1 MSDENISNEIQG
13 SCSKVVKSID
23 NETFRFQ
30 QAINEKIK
38 DTFAKQTDIGI
49 SVHKILESLNLL
61 TTNFDQSVQCDKKET
76 LKVFKSLEGSISQLD
91 KDIKDQN
98 LTRDQINELK
108 NEYDVLM
115 RKNDELKSKLEKAEY
130 NNSSALNELGALKPK
145 LQEAERAKIKT
156 ATEIAELQKI
166 ISSKETDL
174 KNSES
179 KANKSQTTYD
189 SKMRAQQE
197 LYKLVSEERDK
208 TRKELEESRFKL
220 TELDSHLATYRAIE
234 SENKKREKQF
244 QKTQAEKENVISSL
258 EKENADLKT
267 KLGEFRLQQEI
278 KQVDDL
284 EITADAPINQST
296 GILERLIGSQ
306 KTKPCVVT
314 PKPGKQQGKLSNLK
328 TKRKILLTDDI
339 DGSPMNVPFI
349 DDFELNEEIHDYDES
364 FKPKRYTKR
373 KRTKA

>member
-1 MSDENISNEIQG
+1 MSDESRSSEIQG
-13 SCSKVVKSID
+13 SCSKVISSID
-23 NETFRFQ
+23 SETSRFQ
-30 QAINEKIK
+30 QAIDEKIK
-38 DTFAKQTDIGI
+38 DTFAKQTDIDI
-49 SVHKILESLNLL
+49 SLHKILESLNLL
-61 TTNFDQSVQCDKKET
+61 TTNLDQSVQCDKKET

-108 NEYDVLM
+108 HEYDVLM
-115 RKNDELKSKLEKAEY
+115 RQNDELKSKLEKAEY
-130 NNSSALNELGALKPK
+130 NTRSALNELAALKPK

-156 ATEIAELQKI
+156 ATEIAELQRI
-166 ISSKETDL
+166 VSSKETDL

-179 KANKSQTTYD
+179 KATKSQTTHD

-197 LYKLVSEERDK
+197 LYKLVTEERDK
-208 TRKELEESRFKL
+208 TRKELEELRVKL
-220 TELDSHLATYRAIE
+220 TELGSHLTMHQAIE
-234 SENKKREKQF
+234 LENKRREKEF
-244 QKTQAEKENVISSL
+244 QKTQAEKEKIISSL

-267 KLGEFRLQQEI
+267 KLGEFQLQQEM

-284 EITADAPINQST
+284 EITADAHNLSV
-296 GILERLIGSQ
+296 GILERVIGSQ
-306 KTKPCVVT
+306 KTKPGVVT
-314 PKPGKQQGKLSNLK
+314 PKPGKQRGKLSNLK

-339 DGSPMNVPFI
+339 DGSPINVPFI